1 MHFFL
6 ECLLQAGAIIS
17 EKDLTSSTVNLGSFN
32 KLWTTRAVHLLA
44 FFVLF
49 YVGVEV
55 TMGGTILAVVIQ
67 SKNIRFHTM
76 QPHDVFSLLF
86 YC

>member
-17 EKDLTSSTVNLGSFN
+17 EKDLTSSTENLGSFN

-44 FFVLF
+44 LFIFF

-67 SKNIRFHTM
+67 LTTIPSHTM
-76 QPHDVFSLLF
+76 QPNDVFSR
-86 YC
+86 